1 MWRRIEEIQGVCTVH
16 KFTLWCVITCTVPIV
31 CDVYVFTQK
40 MREKITC
47 VCVCRVYWCT
57 VLLQEAEAIANCV
70 HCVTNVF
77 CSRTH
82 ARTCARAHS
91 HTHIV
96 DNWSLKEVENKNLD
110 DINIIDHNDDKLHN
124 ISGLQKNVRKH
135 FRAVYIPYNVTE
147 KVLSQFILFGM

>member
-1 MWRRIEEIQGVCTVH
+1 VCV
-16 KFTLWCVITCTVPIV
+16 
-31 CDVYVFTQK
+31 VYTFTQK
-40 MREKITC
+40 MRGKITC

-82 ARTCARAHS
+82 AFARAHS
-91 HTHIV
+91 HTHI
-96 DNWSLKEVENKNLD
+96 DDDWSLKEVENKNLV

-135 FRAVYIPYNVTE
+135 FRSVYILHNVTE